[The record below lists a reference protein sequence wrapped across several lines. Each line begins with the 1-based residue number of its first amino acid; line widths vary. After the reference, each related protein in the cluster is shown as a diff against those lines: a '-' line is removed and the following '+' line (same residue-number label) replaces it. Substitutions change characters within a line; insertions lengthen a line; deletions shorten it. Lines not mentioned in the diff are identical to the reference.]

1 MLISDLQERCKI
13 LVAEL
18 DTFKAHLESK
28 HRENGI
34 ELRSLRSSIQSEAR
48 ALAKLAEAHPE
59 ADRINHTL
67 RSSNLPFYETVWSTA
82 KESTGVTAFSKRF
95 YWNPP
100 PRAVKSAD
108 GVQPP
113 KPTTRKPKQYS
124 ALVDIVAQNGS
135 EWIKVSTITE
145 TRLLFE
151 LAKQGWERA
160 SSHSDSDSNSED
172 NSHEEANNDSSED
185 DISILKTAE
194 DMARASRAT
203 RVRYKHPKVRF
214 VLPKIIPGRVER
226 IDDLL
231 ADIRAT
237 GAQIDLAPSSKD
249 HTSTPD
255 IETAIMRLT
264 VNEFAHFTPTL
275 NVDCTLL
282 LALVSDLSHASVP
295 IQPFF
300 HRAVRRQIEAEAE
313 LNLLPA
319 TLYPAMGAR
328 KLVCTHEAAVRMR
341 EIVDVIGTLSERER
355 TDLLLSNEQ
364 EGEQD
369 LRRDERLSRLQSL
382 SEYPVPSDLQLPIR
396 IVDKDS
402 ATAELPAIAAKVEA
416 VLTPINQSVFLYG
429 WRSGFTTITSN
440 RTVARQIE
448 ACIEENR
455 GPGEEDVIG
464 PDVWLCAVSRS
475 LVGKEKGRK

>member
-1 MLISDLQERCKI
+1 
-13 LVAEL
+13 
-18 DTFKAHLESK
+18 
-28 HRENGI
+28 
-34 ELRSLRSSIQSEAR
+34 
-48 ALAKLAEAHPE
+48 LAKLAEAHPE
-59 ADRINHTL
+59 EGRINHTL
-67 RSSNLPFYETVWSTA
+67 RSSNLPFYETIWSTA
-82 KESTGVTAFSKRF
+82 KESTGVIAFSKRF

-100 PRAVKSAD
+100 PRAVKSVD

-113 KPTTRKPKQYS
+113 KPTFRKPKQYS

-135 EWIKVSTITE
+135 EWIKVSTVTE

-160 SSHSDSDSNSED
+160 SNHGDSNSDSED
-172 NSHEEANNDSSED
+172 NSRNEADKDSSD
-185 DISILKTAE
+185 DVISILKTAE

-203 RVRYKHPKVRF
+203 RVRYKHPTVRF
-214 VLPKIIPGRVER
+214 VLPKITPGRVAR

-237 GAQIDLAPSSKD
+237 GAQLDLASIPNEPAPSVALE
-249 HTSTPD
+249 
-255 IETAIMRLT
+255 IAFARLA
-264 VNEFAHFTPTL
+264 VDEFAHFTPTL

-282 LALVSDLSHASVP
+282 LALVSDLTHASVP

-328 KLVCTHEAAVRMR
+328 TLVCTLEAAVRMR
-341 EIVDVIGTLSERER
+341 EIVKVIGTPSERER
-355 TDLLLSNEQ
+355 TDLLLLDDQ
-364 EGEQD
+364 KGEQD
-369 LRRDERLSRLQSL
+369 LTREERLSRMQSL
-382 SEYPVPSDLQLPIR
+382 SEYPVATHWQLPIR
-396 IVDKDS
+396 VVDKDS
-402 ATAELPAIAAKVEA
+402 ATAELPSIAAKVEG

-455 GPGEEDVIG
+455 GPGDGDVIG
-464 PDVWLCAVSRS
+464 PDVWLCGVSRS
-475 LVGKEKGRK
+475 LVGKEKGRR